1 MARGTQSPPPGNEK
15 PDTSSKSSRRGPS
28 TLGKIL
34 GQHWFF
40 LLLIIV
46 ILAVVAGI
54 VNVRFF
60 SIRNILNILEQVSVL
75 GIVAAGATIL
85 IISGN
90 FDISVGSMIGLSA
103 CVMAIALKNSMNE
116 TLVGFVG
123 VGVCVLASLLNGV
136 LTTRLGAPSFIISL
150 ATTGVF
156 HGTALVITEGVIQT
170 VYEQFQTINNTNVL
184 GLPLMFIISI
194 FGYLFV
200 GMLLRNSR
208 LGRRVYSIG
217 ANSRAAFLSGINVKA
232 NTLAF
237 FALNGMLVGIA
248 SVVLL
253 SRLGAALPT
262 TGAGLELKAIGAV
275 VIGGVPITGGTG
287 NIFGT
292 FLGVLLIGVISN
304 MLNLSR
310 VNPYYQEI
318 AYGALVVVSV
328 AVSYL
333 RIGTRRREA

>member
-1 MARGTQSPPPGNEK
+1 MAITQEQ
-15 PDTSSKSSRRGPS
+15 S
-28 TLGKIL
+28 TPLLRKLVGK
-34 GQHWFF
+34 HWFF
-40 LLLIIV
+40 LVVIIV
-46 ILAVVAGI
+46 ALSIVAGI
-54 VNVRFF
+54 INIRFF

-103 CVMAIALKNSMNE
+103 CVMAIALKSGMNE
-116 TLVGFVG
+116 VLVGFVG
-123 VGVCVLASLLNGV
+123 ILVCVVSSLLNGG

-156 HGTALVITEGVIQT
+156 HGTALVVTEGVIQT
-170 VYEQFQTINNTNVL
+170 VYEQFQTINNTNVF
-184 GLPLMFIISI
+184 GFLPLMFVISI
-194 FGYLFV
+194 LGYLFV
-200 GMLLRNSR
+200 FFILENTK
-208 LGRRVYSIG
+208 LGRRIYAIG
-217 ANSRAAFLSGINVKA
+217 ANSKAAFLSGIYVKG
-232 NTLAF
+232 NTLVF
-237 FALNGMLVGIA
+237 FAVNGLLVGVA

-287 NIFGT
+287 NAFGT

-318 AYGALVVVSV
+318 AYGALVVISV
-328 AVSYL
+328 AVSYV
-333 RIGTRRREA
+333 RIGARRQS